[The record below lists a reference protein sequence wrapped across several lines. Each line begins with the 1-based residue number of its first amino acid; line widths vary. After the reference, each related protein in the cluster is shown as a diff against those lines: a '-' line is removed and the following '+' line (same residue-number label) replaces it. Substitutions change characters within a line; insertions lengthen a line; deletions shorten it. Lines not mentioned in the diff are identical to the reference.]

1 MHWWQKKLIEEYHT
15 APKIYEDSVGEFSYN
30 GVKVFSE
37 HDDSGL
43 LQGMVIIICKNLGGL
58 SVANFKDGKVEKF
71 RFHTSLDNKHFYYKY
86 KYRKPKQNIY
96 WNSGYDNGLEMKGP
110 YFFSLKQKIW
120 LMIRGYEAVK
130 FDMGFH
136 RQGYDRNEK
145 YHIPKKAK
153 FLRKIPLSL
162 WIVNMISVFI
172 LVAGLGGFLFSINM
186 LAPWYSMFDL
196 PYLMIYF
203 SIAWLLLS
211 LISIGLTLKKK
222 IGPFLDRFTST
233 GASVLQDI
241 TIFPI
246 FTLGI
251 ALYWMRLIE
260 SESLVYF
267 IILICVVVVL
277 KDPD

>member
-1 MHWWQKKLIEEYHT
+1 MHWWQKRLIEKYHT
-15 APKIYEDSVGEFSYN
+15 DPKVYEDSVGEYSYN

-37 HDDSGL
+37 HDKSGL
-43 LQGMVIIICKNLGGL
+43 LQGMVIIMCKHLGGL

-96 WNSGYDNGLEMKGP
+96 WDSGYDNGLDMKGP
-110 YFFSLKQKIW
+110 YFFSFKQKIW
-120 LMIRGYEAVK
+120 LMIRGYEAVE

-145 YHIPKKAK
+145 YHIPKEAK
-153 FLRKIPLSL
+153 FLRKIPLSS
-162 WIVNMISVFI
+162 WIGNMIIVFI
-172 LVAGLGGFLFSINM
+172 LVALLGGGLFTINM
-186 LAPWYSMFDL
+186 LVPWYSMFDL

-203 SIAWLLLS
+203 SIAWLLLT

-222 IGPFLDRFTST
+222 IGPFLNRFTST

-251 ALYWMRLIE
+251 ALYGVRLIE

-267 IILICVVVVL
+267 IIIICIVGML
-277 KDPD
+277 KGSD

>member
-1 MHWWQKKLIEEYHT
+1 
-15 APKIYEDSVGEFSYN
+15 
-30 GVKVFSE
+30 
-37 HDDSGL
+37 
-43 LQGMVIIICKNLGGL
+43 
-58 SVANFKDGKVEKF
+58 
-71 RFHTSLDNKHFYYKY
+71 
-86 KYRKPKQNIY
+86 
-96 WNSGYDNGLEMKGP
+96 
-110 YFFSLKQKIW
+110 
-120 LMIRGYEAVK
+120 MIV
-130 FDMGFH
+130 
-136 RQGYDRNEK
+136 NEK

-222 IGPFLDRFTST
+222 IGPFLNRFTST
-233 GASVLQDI
+233 GASVLSGYK

-251 ALYWMRLIE
+251 ALFWVRLVE

-267 IILICVVVVL
+267 IIIICVVGMF
-277 KDPD
+277 KDPK